1 MCEREFDYHRFNN
14 EYEYVY
20 PQSIQDKEICIEKIY
35 NSYEKESERDKPLNV
50 IKKEIL
56 DKLHSEYGRNFRLL
70 SGFGF
75 GCGREIILYV
85 QCCYGEVIYYFD
97 REYSN
102 REWNLKMI
110 REKGID

>member
-14 EYEYVY
+14 EYLY

-56 DKLHSEYGRNFRLL
+56 DKLHSEYGNNFRLL
-70 SGFGF
+70 SGFG
-75 GCGREIILYV
+75 GGREIMLYV
-85 QCCYGEVIYYFD
+85 QCCYGELIYYFD
-97 REYSN
+97 IEYSN

>member
-14 EYEYVY
+14 EYIY

-56 DKLHSEYGRNFRLL
+56 DKLYSEYGRNFRLL
-70 SGFGF
+70 SGNG
-75 GCGREIILYV
+75 GGKEIMLYV
-85 QCCYGEVIYYFD
+85 QCEYGELIYYFN
-97 REYSN
+97 REYST
-102 REWNLKMI
+102 REWNLKLI
-110 REKGID
+110 RGDLFR

>member
-1 MCEREFDYHRFNN
+1 MSNREFDYHRFNN
-14 EYEYVY
+14 EYVY
-20 PQSIQDKEICIEKIY
+20 PQSILDKEICIENIY

-70 SGFGF
+70 SGFDWGK
-75 GCGREIILYV
+75 EIILYV
-85 QCCYGEVIYYFD
+85 QCEYREFIYYFN
-97 REYSN
+97 REYST
-102 REWNLKMI
+102 REWNLKLI